1 LAAAA
6 AAGSA
11 VEGRA
16 LNHRIRLFG
25 AGMAPAKYG
34 DLGKKAGD
42 ILRKDFFIQHRLVL
56 NSTLKGVEVQATLC
70 TGGQRTSS
78 LGLFKAWPR
87 KGVKVKAAIAVPQT
101 RMAYLWPELSLY
113 AFRPYLVV
121 KNRHVVLAARSEL
134 AHACPAL
141 CCKPRARYRD
151 AAHAGARYVRERT

>member
-1 LAAAA
+1 MHDSAAAA

-42 ILRKDFFIQHRLVL
+42 ILRKDFFIQHRLVQ
-56 NSTLKGVEVQATLC
+56 NSTLKGVEVQTTLC

-78 LGLFKAWPR
+78 LYLFKAWPR
-87 KGVKVKAAIAVPQT
+87 KGVKVKAYLLRAKYTASV
-101 RMAYLWPELSLY
+101 MA
-113 AFRPYLVV
+113 YLVV

>member
-1 LAAAA
+1 MHDSAAAA

-78 LGLFKAWPR
+78 LVLFKAWPR
-87 KGVKVKAAIAVPQT
+87 KGVKVKA
-101 RMAYLWPELSLY
+101 YLLSDH
-113 AFRPYLVV
+113 AFRSYLVV